1 MNSKNGSANPM
12 LVLMLLASVVLNV
25 AFVSGCK
32 TLDKTLEKI
41 FKSEPKVEYRD
52 NPEHVKIVAD
62 KLGVRVSGTDTAGDI
77 ARNIRER
84 IGEAEQTSMPAPL
97 SDESIERLRNYL
109 KPDER
114 VILDKY
120 QKAIK
125 DAQGKKVLYLPVDG
139 E

>member
-32 TLDKTLEKI
+32 TLEKI

-52 NPEHVKIVAD
+52 NPEHVKSVAD

-77 ARNIRER
+77 ARNVRER
-84 IGEAEQTSMPAPL
+84 IGEAEQPPMPAPL

-125 DAQGKKVLYLPVDG
+125 DAQGKRVLYLPVDG

>member
-32 TLDKTLEKI
+32 TLEKI
-41 FKSEPKVEYRD
+41 FKSEPPKIEYRD
-52 NPEHVKIVAD
+52 NPEHVKSVAD

-84 IGEAEQTSMPAPL
+84 IGEAEQPPMPAPL

-109 KPDER
+109 KPGER
-114 VILDKY
+114 AILDKY

-125 DAQGKKVLYLPVDG
+125 DAQGKRVLYLPVDG

>member
-25 AFVSGCK
+25 AFVSGCE
-32 TLDKTLEKI
+32 TIEEF
-41 FKSEPKVEYRD
+41 FKSEPPEIGAEYRD
-52 NPEHVKIVAD
+52 NPEHVKSVAE

-77 ARNIRER
+77 ERNIRER
-84 IGEAEQTSMPAPL
+84 IGEAEQPPMPAPL

-114 VILDKY
+114 AILDKY

-125 DAQGKKVLYLPVDG
+125 DAQGKRVLYLPVDG